1 MQSVHIFAPNSAASV
16 NRWRSVGTKLI
27 VASFA
32 LFATSLASANGAPLH
47 NNNHHHS
54 PGGYVAA
61 DKPPASLSTGA
72 WTTTTREPV
81 EIFGRKVDP

>member
-16 NRWRSVGTKLI
+16 NRWRSVGTKLV

-47 NNNHHHS
+47 NNHHHS
-54 PGGYVAA
+54 RGGYVAA
-61 DKPPASLSTGA
+61 SKPPASLSTGA